1 MKEKETNKLII
12 GEYTM
17 REIFKFLFPE
27 EVSLI
32 RGENGCTEQLS
43 KKYENF
49 KAYVV
54 DDIQKSECDVLVLY
68 KRDKKFQKFMSENEL
83 DCKKKEIIVRGDG
96 NKPIFFEDYSK
107 GSMSNA
113 SYVPHKS
120 RL

>member
-1 MKEKETNKLII
+1 MMKETEKLVV

-17 REIFKFLFPE
+17 RETFKFLFPE

-43 KKYENF
+43 KKYESF
-49 KAYVV
+49 KAYVIN
-54 DDIQKSECDVLVLY
+54 DIQKSECDVLVLY
-68 KRDKKFQKFMSENEL
+68 RLDKKFRRFMNENNL
-83 DCKKKEIIVRGDG
+83 DCKKREIIIRGDG
-96 NKPIFFEDYSK
+96 SRPTFFEDYSK
-107 GSMSNA
+107 GSISNA